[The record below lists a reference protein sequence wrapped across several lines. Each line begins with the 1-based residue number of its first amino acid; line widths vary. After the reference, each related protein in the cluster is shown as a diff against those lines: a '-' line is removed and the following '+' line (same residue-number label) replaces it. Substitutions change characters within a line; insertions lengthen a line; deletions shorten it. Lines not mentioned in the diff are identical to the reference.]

1 MSAGRAPGQRRRDRG
16 SPTELPVFTRYY
28 DLFLWSFERSEGF
41 PKVLRPSLT
50 HRWQALLVD
59 ALEQLLELRYTRDRA
74 ALFRRTNLTFEK
86 LRVLTR
92 ALEARR
98 ALSPSQYEHF
108 QRRLDEVGRQL
119 GGWQRAHAQ
128 RSGSGPGP
136 GRGSAPG
143 PAEGQDDEDQDPT
156 REAERPRRPALADVS
171 AARGPGAPPLDPPAP
186 GPGPTAA
193 RASREL
199 P

>member
-1 MSAGRAPGQRRRDRG
+1 MSRHAASAPGRRRGGREA
-16 SPTELPVFTRYY
+16 PAELPVFTRYY
-28 DLFLWSFERSEGF
+28 ELFLWSFERSEGF

-50 HRWQALLVD
+50 QRWQALLVD
-59 ALEQLLELRYTRDRA
+59 GLELLLELRYTRERA

-128 RSGSGPGP
+128 RT
-136 GRGSAPG
+136 
-143 PAEGQDDEDQDPT
+143 PAET
-156 REAERPRRPALADVS
+156 EAEADLATLVGD
-171 AARGPGAPPLDPPAP
+171 GEPLEP
-186 GPGPTAA
+186 
-193 RASREL
+193 
-199 P
+199 